1 MRIHALASA
10 SLAIIGTT
18 SAFIDDTRDLKWNT
32 LDGKKTQLVGHRG
45 EKAFMP
51 EHSLGSYWQAALE
64 GADFIEPDLTL
75 TKDGHLVV
83 NHNEWIGDLTNAK
96 EIPELQK
103 YRRNLTWTDDDGT
116 FHDIKNEYFIH
127 DMTLEDIKKVRTHQA
142 NMTFRPQIYNGYFGL
157 LTFEEY
163 LQTIR
168 ELTVKLGRPFGVIPE
183 LKSPKLYN
191 TNRTYSRYFEDR
203 AIITLNHYGW
213 AKITKKINTA
223 AHKDLKLA
231 PVKPLPAGTKV
242 GPSVWQCFDQD
253 TAKYLSSHT
262 DVPVVALNE
271 NTPAFFT
278 PKGLDQVAKYAKIVS
293 PWKDFFVTGAEAYL
307 KSQNITWD
315 PKEIK
320 RLGGFIAPD
329 QLAKEIHKRGMTI
342 SPYTFYDSHQ
352 NMLYLCQD
360 PSIKPASRSGFCP
373 KNKTE
378 EFFYFFDQGMDYMFV
393 EDIVEANVLRIL
405 YANKL
410 ENQQRKGYY
419 AA

>member
-1 MRIHALASA
+1 MEQTRMYQPHRSFSRTPIITLSVISIALVALITIHRMRIHALASA

-18 SAFIDDTRDLKWNT
+18 SAFIDDTRDLKR
-32 LDGKKTQLVGHRG
+32 QLVGHRG

-168 ELTVKLGRPFGVIPE
+168 ELTVKLGRPFGP
-183 LKSPKLYN
+183 LL
-191 TNRTYSRYFEDR
+191 EDR

-293 PWKDFFVTGAEAYL
+293 PWKDFLCHWRRGLSEVAEHHL
-307 KSQNITWD
+307 GS
-315 PKEIK
+315 KEIK

-352 NMLYLCQD
+352 NML
-360 PSIKPASRSGFCP
+360 GFCP